1 MTNVSKQV
9 LFWAPRALSIAFILF
24 ISMFALDVFGEGRGF
39 WQTAA
44 ALVMHLV
51 PSFVLIA
58 MLALAWRW
66 EWIGVLIPLGLAGL
80 FLWWNYTVR
89 HNAPAAVL
97 IIAGPL
103 FLMAALFLAG
113 WLKRAELHAR
123 SRTTTPPSCSGGPA

>member
-123 SRTTTPPSCSGGPA
+123 SQTIAPPNCSGGPA

>member
-123 SRTTTPPSCSGGPA
+123 SQTTAPPNCSGGPA